1 MPMNSELEN
10 TLAGCLVG
18 TSIGDALGLPAE
30 GLTRERQALMYPDLG
45 GYHFFF
51 GKGMVSDDSEHTFM
65 LAQALISSRQSP
77 EQLQHRFSWKLRFWL
92 LGLPAGLGGTT
103 LKACLRLWL
112 GIPPERSGLFSAGNA
127 PAMRSAL
134 LGIIYGHDLK
144 TLRNYV
150 RAATRLTHT
159 DPAAE
164 YGAMAVALAASL
176 GTRYQRVDPEQYY
189 QYLKEACRDDNSNFI
204 VLMRKT
210 TRSVQHKES
219 LREFLL
225 RLKCGHGISGYI
237 QHTVP
242 AVIHIWLT
250 HQDNFRLAMLETIHA
265 GGDTDTTAAIMG
277 AIMGARIG
285 FKDLPQDW
293 VDNLIEWPRSVRWQ
307 RELAARLAASL
318 EEDTPHKELP
328 VNVAGIL
335 LRNLFFMMW
344 VLLHGFRRYLPPY

>member
-1 MPMNSELEN
+1 MTSALEN

-18 TSIGDALGLPAE
+18 TSIGDALGLPVE
-30 GLTRERQALMYPDLG
+30 GLSRERQFRIYPDLDR
-45 GYHFFF
+45 YRFFF
-51 GKGMVSDDSEHTFM
+51 GKGMTSDDSEHTFM

-77 EQLQHRFSWKLRFWL
+77 EQLQLRFSWKLRLWL

-103 LKACLRLWL
+103 LKAILRLWL
-112 GIPPERSGLFSAGNA
+112 GIPPARSGLFSAGNA
-127 PAMRSAL
+127 PAMRSAI
-134 LGIIYGHDLK
+134 LGIIYGHDLQ

-150 RAATRLTHT
+150 RASTRLTHT

-176 GTRYQRVDPEQYY
+176 GARYQRVDPEQYY
-189 QYLKEACRDDNSNFI
+189 QYVKQACRNDDSNFI

-210 TRSVQHKES
+210 TRSVQNKES

-225 RLKCGHGISGYI
+225 RLNCGSGISGYI

-250 HQDNFRLAMLETIHA
+250 HQDNFRLALLETIHA

-277 AIMGARIG
+277 AIMGARVG
-285 FKDLPQDW
+285 FDGLPQDW
-293 VDNLIEWPRSVRWQ
+293 VDNLMEWPRNVAWQ
-307 RELAARLAASL
+307 QELARRLAESL
-318 EEDTPHKELP
+318 DADELQKELP
-328 VNVAGIL
+328 VNLPGLV
-335 LRNLFFMMW
+335 LRNIFVMFW
-344 VLLHGFRRYLPPY
+344 AILHGFRRYLPPY